1 MKDAEASLELSR
13 VQVRPIVPGE
23 RAAWD
28 ALMREHHYL
37 GLKALV
43 GRSLR
48 YVAQY
53 EDRWLALLGWAS
65 GALKCAPRDAWIGWS
80 GALQW
85 QRLRLIANNS
95 RFLLLP
101 GPRVKNLASRILGL
115 NLARLSED
123 WERVHGHA
131 LVLAE
136 TFIDPSRFAG
146 TCYRAANWREVGA
159 TRGFAKSNQT
169 YVQHGAAK
177 RIWLFPLHPKA
188 AQILSGAWPHPDL
201 PHPDRKPMM
210 TLSDAQA
217 QELLSRIG
225 RIEDVRARRG
235 RRHSQRS
242 LLACIL
248 CAVVSGAKG
257 STEIGEWIA
266 RMSPAMLRQLRCR
279 RNAAGQ
285 YVRPSEST
293 VRRLLQKIPV
303 QSLEKELGG
312 WLQTQAAAGAA
323 GNAGSKKNTP
333 RSPSTARRYAAPM
346 TDQARPESCSPSSI
360 ERAGSS

>member
-1 MKDAEASLELSR
+1 MKDAEAVIELSR
-13 VQVRPIVPGE
+13 VRVRLMVPEE
-23 RAAWD
+23 RPVWD

-37 GLKALV
+37 GLNALV

-53 EDRWLALLGWAS
+53 EGRWLALLGWAS
-65 GALKCAPRDAWIGWS
+65 AALKCAPRDAWIGWS
-80 GALQW
+80 APLQW

-123 WERVHGHA
+123 WQRVHGHP

-136 TFIDPSRFAG
+136 TFIDPGRFAG
-146 TCYRAANWREVGA
+146 TCYRAANWLELGA
-159 TRGFAKSNQT
+159 TRGFAKSNRT
-169 YVQHGAAK
+169 YVEHGVAK

-188 AQILSGAWPHPDL
+188 PQVLSGAWPHPDL
-201 PHPDRKPMM
+201 PHPDRTPMM

-217 QELLSRIG
+217 HALLTRIG
-225 RIEDVRARRG
+225 RIEEVRARRG

-257 STEIGEWIA
+257 STEIGEWIE
-266 RMSPAMLRQLRCR
+266 RMTPAMLRQLRCR
-279 RNAAGQ
+279 RNATGQ
-285 YVRPSEST
+285 YERPSEST
-293 VRRLLQKIPV
+293 VRRLLQKMPIE
-303 QSLEKELGG
+303 SLESELGG
-312 WLQTQAAAGAA
+312 WLQTQAAAQAA
-323 GNAGSKKNTP
+323 EAKKNSP
-333 RSPSTARRYAAPM
+333 RSPSTAKPCAAPM
-346 TDQARPESCSPSSI
+346 TGRSPRENCSPSSI
-360 ERAGSS
+360 ETAEWS

>member
-1 MKDAEASLELSR
+1 MKDAETAIELSR
-13 VQVRPIVPGE
+13 VQVRPIDPEE

-28 ALMREHHYL
+28 ELMREHHYL

-53 EDRWLALLGWAS
+53 EGRWLALLGWAS
-65 GALKCAPRDAWIGWS
+65 AALKCAPRDEWIGWS
-80 GALQW
+80 GPLQW

-115 NLARLSED
+115 NLARLSAD

-146 TCYRAANWREVGA
+146 TCYRAANWRELGA

-169 YVQHGAAK
+169 YVEHGVHK
-177 RIWLFPLHPKA
+177 RIWIYPLHPKA

-201 PHPDRKPMM
+201 PQPELKPMM
-210 TLSDAQA
+210 SLTDTQA

-242 LLACIL
+242 LLGCIL

-257 STEIGEWIA
+257 STEIGEWIE
-266 RMSPAMLRQLRCR
+266 RMSPQMLRQLRCR
-279 RNAAGQ
+279 RTAAGEYQ
-285 YVRPSEST
+285 RPSEST

-303 QSLEKELGG
+303 ESLEKELGG
-312 WLQTQAAAGAA
+312 WLQRQVAAGT
-323 GNAGSKKNTP
+323 AGSKKNTP
-333 RSPSTARRYAAPM
+333 RSPSTARRCAPPM
-346 TDQARPESCSPSSI
+346 TEKARPGSCSRSSI
-360 ERAGSS
+360 KQVESS

>member
-1 MKDAEASLELSR
+1 MKEAETAIELSR
-13 VQVRPIVPGE
+13 VQVRPIVPEE

-48 YVAQY
+48 YVAKY
-53 EDRWLALLGWAS
+53 EGRWLALLGWAS

-115 NLARLSED
+115 NLARLSAD

-146 TCYRAANWREVGA
+146 TCYRAANWLELGA

-169 YVQHGAAK
+169 YVEHGVHK
-177 RIWLFPLHPKA
+177 RIWIYPLHPKA

-201 PHPDRKPMM
+201 PQPELKPMM
-210 TLSDAQA
+210 SLTDTQA

-257 STEIGEWIA
+257 STEIGEWIE
-266 RMSPAMLRQLRCR
+266 RMSPQMLRQLRCR
-279 RNAAGQ
+279 RSAAGQ
-285 YVRPSEST
+285 YQRPSEST

-303 QSLEKELGG
+303 ESLEQELGG
-312 WLQTQAAAGAA
+312 WLQRQVAAGT
-323 GNAGSKKNTP
+323 AGSKKNTP
-333 RSPSTARRYAAPM
+333 RSPSTARRCAAPM
-346 TDQARPESCSPSSI
+346 TQKARPGSCSRSSI
-360 ERAGSS
+360 KQVESS

>member
-1 MKDAEASLELSR
+1 MKEAETAIELSR
-13 VQVRPIVPGE
+13 VQVRPIVPEE

-53 EDRWLALLGWAS
+53 EGRWLALLGWAS

-115 NLARLSED
+115 NLARLSAD

-146 TCYRAANWREVGA
+146 TCYRAANWLELGA

-169 YVQHGAAK
+169 YVEHGVHK
-177 RIWLFPLHPKA
+177 RIWIYPLHPKA

-201 PHPDRKPMM
+201 PQPELKPMM
-210 TLSDAQA
+210 SLTDTQA

-257 STEIGEWIA
+257 STEIGEWIE
-266 RMSPAMLRQLRCR
+266 RMSPQMLRQLRCR
-279 RNAAGQ
+279 RSAAGQ
-285 YVRPSEST
+285 YQRPSEST

-303 QSLEKELGG
+303 ESLEQELGG
-312 WLQTQAAAGAA
+312 WLQRQVAAGT
-323 GNAGSKKNTP
+323 AGSKKNTP
-333 RSPSTARRYAAPM
+333 RSPSTARRCAAPM
-346 TDQARPESCSPSSI
+346 TQKARPGSCSRSSI
-360 ERAGSS
+360 KQVESS